1 MSEFSPYKVYKLTC
15 ALNQKIY
22 IGITKRPLSKRMSQ
36 HRKLARSGSSFLI
49 SRAIKK
55 HGWENFKVDLLAES
69 LTQSEA
75 HDMEIALIKQFGACY
90 ENGYNMTP
98 GGQLGVSL
106 RPETAVRRS
115 ESGKRAWENSEK
127 MQRVVK
133 DPERNRKIGEHS
145 KILHR
150 DPEYRERF
158 LARHS
163 DMVEASK
170 DPECRKRAKETFK
183 NNGHCTA
190 VICSNGLIFE
200 SLAEAS
206 DWVCGYR
213 GGSSKSKR
221 PNILACA
228 KGKRNK
234 AYGYNWVLA

>member
-1 MSEFSPYKVYKLTC
+1 MSDSLPYKVYKLTC
-15 ALNQKIY
+15 TLNQKIY
-22 IGITKRPLSKRMSQ
+22 IGITKRSLSKRMKQ

-55 HGWENFKVDLLAES
+55 HGWENFKVELVAQN

-75 HDMEIALIKQFGACY
+75 HDMEIALIRDSGACY
-90 ENGYNMTP
+90 EHGYNMTA

-106 RPETAVRRS
+106 RPETAVKRS
-115 ESGKRAWENSEK
+115 ESARRAWENSAEMK
-127 MQRVVK
+127 RVVK

-150 DPEYRERF
+150 DPEYRKRF

-183 NNGHCTA
+183 NNGYCTA
-190 VICSNGLIFE
+190 VLCSNGLKFG
-200 SLAEAS
+200 SVAEAA

-213 GGSSKSKR
+213 GGASKSKR
-221 PNILACA
+221 SNILACA
-228 KGKRNK
+228 KGKKNT
-234 AYGYNWVLA
+234 AYGYNWELA

>member
-1 MSEFSPYKVYKLTC
+1 MSDPLPYKVYKLTC
-15 ALNQKIY
+15 TLNQKIY
-22 IGITKRPLSKRMSQ
+22 IGITKRPISERMKQ
-36 HRKLARSGSSFLI
+36 HRKLARSGSNFLI

-55 HGWENFKVDLLAES
+55 HGWENFKVDLLAEK

-75 HDMEIALIKQFGACY
+75 HDMEISLIKRLGACY
-90 ENGYNMTP
+90 EHGYNMTP

-106 RPETAVRRS
+106 RPETSARRS

-127 MQRVVK
+127 MKRVVK

-145 KILHR
+145 KTLHR
-150 DPEYRERF
+150 DPEYRKRF

-163 DMVEASK
+163 GMVEASK
-170 DPECRKRAKETFK
+170 DPECRKRAKETLK

-190 VICSNGLIFE
+190 VLCSNGLKFGSIG
-200 SLAEAS
+200 EAA

-228 KGKRNK
+228 KGNRNT
-234 AYGYNWVLA
+234 AYGYNWELA